1 MWGEVGRLAANEP
14 VLVVVRLARVVDE
27 DVVLVNGA
35 LDETTRLVEEALE
48 VVAHQDLLL
57 LLLRQLG
64 HCARAP
70 TPYNNMCT
78 SSHAHLT
85 T

>member
-27 DVVLVNGA
+27 DVVLVDGA

-70 TPYNNMCT
+70 HRTIIC
-78 SSHAHLT
+78 AHRHT
-85 T
+85 HT